1 MKQIGCDVL
10 TRLFQLSFLYFDV
23 EPGPPACPFDYIE
36 VYDGNSTEL
45 MGGSRLC
52 GRDTPGSLI
61 STSHSLKVKFHS
73 DKSDTGVGAAF
84 EFKIMDR
91 KNPKVYHCDF
101 NDGWCGISLGKNEED
116 LESRNHLSLESGLT
130 LLQRFWSVTFLI

>member
-1 MKQIGCDVL
+1 M
-10 TRLFQLSFLYFDV
+10 TFLYFDV

-36 VYDGNSTEL
+36 VYDGNETDL
-45 MGGSRLC
+45 MGGHRLC

-61 STSHSLKVKFHS
+61 STSNSLKVKFHS

-101 NDGWCGISLGKNEED
+101 NDGWCGISLGKNDED
-116 LESRNHLSLESGLT
+116 LESRKHLSLESGL
-130 LLQRFWSVTFLI
+130 LFSAKNFFRPKFFSSKFFS